1 MKQKKKISEEIF
13 SLLPVGMTQDAPM
26 QYIML
31 SRLSG
36 NKDQVNANKSG
47 GFRGDSHSPL
57 KEPRKNVSILV
68 LQFFGDV
75 RHF

>member
-1 MKQKKKISEEIF
+1 MSEEII

-31 SRLSG
+31 SQLTG
-36 NKDQVNANKSG
+36 NKDQVNANNG

-68 LQFFGDV
+68 LQFSGDV